1 MGERERVSFATLRAK
16 NQITLPAEISKAAH
30 LSEGDPIEV
39 RYFEGV
45 ITLVPKKM
53 VNASQAWFWSPDWLQ
68 GEREASSDI
77 ARGNVRTFD
86 SDEDFLKSLDE

>member
-1 MGERERVSFATLRAK
+1 MGEHDRVSMATLRAK

-45 ITLVPKKM
+45 ITLVPKKL
-53 VNASQAWFWSPDWLQ
+53 VNADQAWFWDPDWIQ
-68 GEREASSDI
+68 GEREASTDI
-77 ARGNVRTFD
+77 ARGDFRRFD
-86 SDEDFLKSLDE
+86 SNEDFLKSLE